1 VTDKPTLNLNV
12 KKEYLKGVKKIAVMS
27 GKGGVGKSTI
37 AANLAI
43 WLAEVKHE
51 KVGLMDIDIT
61 GPNIPKLLGI
71 EDEKL
76 MVEDKKIV
84 PFPATENLLVTSMA
98 FLLPTKDS
106 PVIWRGP
113 LKIKAVQQFIQDVN
127 WEGIKYL
134 IIDLPPGT
142 GDEALSIAQELKP
155 LDGSVIVST
164 PQEVAVL
171 DVRKNISFA
180 KQLEV
185 PVAGI
190 VENMSYLKCPHCGEK
205 IEIFKRGAV
214 KKASEELDVP
224 LLGELPLDPEV
235 TAASDVGK
243 FYIIEN
249 KETEFSKAFNGIAS
263 KIKDFVDK

>member
-1 VTDKPTLNLNV
+1 MTDKPTLNLNI

-43 WLAEVKHE
+43 WLSEVKHE

-76 MVEDKKIV
+76 MVKDKKIV

-113 LKIKAVQQFIQDVN
+113 LKIKAVQQFIQDVD

-142 GDEALSIAQELKP
+142 GDEALSTAQELKP
-155 LDGSVIVST
+155 LDGAVIIST

-190 VENMSYLKCPHCGEK
+190 IENMSYLKCPHCGNK

-214 KKASEELDVP
+214 QKASQELSVP

-235 TAASDVGK
+235 TAASDEGK

-249 KETEFSKAFNGIAS
+249 KDTEFSKAFGEVAS
-263 KIKDFVDK
+263 KIKDFIDK

>member
-84 PFPATENLLVTSMA
+84 PFPATENLLVTS
-98 FLLPTKDS
+98 
-106 PVIWRGP
+106 
-113 LKIKAVQQFIQDVN
+113 
-127 WEGIKYL
+127 
-134 IIDLPPGT
+134 
-142 GDEALSIAQELKP
+142 
-155 LDGSVIVST
+155 
-164 PQEVAVL
+164 
-171 DVRKNISFA
+171 
-180 KQLEV
+180 
-185 PVAGI
+185 
-190 VENMSYLKCPHCGEK
+190 
-205 IEIFKRGAV
+205 
-214 KKASEELDVP
+214 
-224 LLGELPLDPEV
+224 
-235 TAASDVGK
+235 
-243 FYIIEN
+243 
-249 KETEFSKAFNGIAS
+249 
-263 KIKDFVDK
+263 

>member
-1 VTDKPTLNLNV
+1 MTDKPTLNLNV

-76 MVEDKKIV
+76 MVKIKIV

-113 LKIKAVQQFIQDVN
+113 LKIKGFSN
-127 WEGIKYL
+127 
-134 IIDLPPGT
+134 
-142 GDEALSIAQELKP
+142 
-155 LDGSVIVST
+155 
-164 PQEVAVL
+164 
-171 DVRKNISFA
+171 SFR
-180 KQLEV
+180 
-185 PVAGI
+185 
-190 VENMSYLKCPHCGEK
+190 M
-205 IEIFKRGAV
+205 
-214 KKASEELDVP
+214 
-224 LLGELPLDPEV
+224 
-235 TAASDVGK
+235 
-243 FYIIEN
+243 
-249 KETEFSKAFNGIAS
+249 
-263 KIKDFVDK
+263 